1 MTTAKIEEQGLPTLK
16 VDIVIGKVNL
26 VGSITIPRDPVGGL
40 EALATV
46 IETFA
51 NEYGTPT
58 KEVMSDLAKIL
69 GVKRGK

>member
-1 MTTAKIEEQGLPTLK
+1 MPNTEIEEQGLPTLK
-16 VDIVIGKVNL
+16 VDIIIGKVKL
-26 VGSITIPRDPVGGL
+26 VGNITIPRDPVGGL

-51 NEYGTPT
+51 NEYGIPV
-58 KEVMSDLAKIL
+58 KEVMSDLSKIL